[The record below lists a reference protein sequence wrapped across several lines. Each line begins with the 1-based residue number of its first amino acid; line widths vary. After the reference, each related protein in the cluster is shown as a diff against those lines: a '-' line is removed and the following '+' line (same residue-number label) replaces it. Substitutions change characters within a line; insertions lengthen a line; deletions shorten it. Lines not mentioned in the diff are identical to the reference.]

1 MPLFVALRLSLVG
14 RNGFSP
20 ARIFHQ
26 CCGNE
31 GMSSGLLAAAESS
44 LICLEELL
52 SESAPI
58 IGSSFPAY
66 LPLVSAFIFTCSN
79 LIPRMLSRLAPKTGV
94 SS

>member
-1 MPLFVALRLSLVG
+1 
-14 RNGFSP
+14 
-20 ARIFHQ
+20 
-26 CCGNE
+26 
-31 GMSSGLLAAAESS
+31 MSSGLLAAAESS

-79 LIPRMLSRLAPKTGV
+79 LIPRMLYRLAPDSGA